1 MINMKQPAAVSLNG
15 KVESELLKKSVK
27 KYADL
32 KNFFELADDN
42 ISDDTIMYEV
52 DMVAKDNCDMQY
64 AITTIH
70 PILVNGQCNMT
81 QGHFHGDENFG
92 EIYQGISGRGALLL
106 VDKNGETTVEKIFPG
121 SVHLL
126 AGYIGHRTVNTS
138 DKEDLKIGCYWS
150 KHTNGYDRQAM
161 SDNPFTIYI
170 YLEDGKEMLKQ
181 YV

>member
-1 MINMKQPAAVSLNG
+1 MIEMKKPVAVSSAG
-15 KVESELLKKSVK
+15 KIESELLKKTVK

-32 KNFFELADDN
+32 KSFFEKIDEK

-52 DMVAKDNCDMQY
+52 DAVIKDKCDMQY

-81 QGHFHGDENFG
+81 QGHFHGAESFG
-92 EIYQGISGRGALLL
+92 EIYQGISGTGALLL
-106 VDKNGETTVEKIFPG
+106 VDKDGNTTVEKIFPG
-121 SVHLL
+121 SVHLIE
-126 AGYIGHRTVNTS
+126 GYIGHRTVNTS

-150 KHTNGYDRQAM
+150 KHTNGYDRKAM

-170 YLEDGKEMLKQ
+170 YLEDGKEVLKQ
-181 YV
+181 HV